1 MATEPALK
9 PRDRAERGTAAKD
22 IRATRPYLLSPTPL
36 RALARRTASVLALV
50 CLDVIGLTLGLYGAL
65 ALREYYHGRA
75 PLWGLLWDAPKD
87 WLPFV
92 VLVTLLVFWRAGLYA
107 SRERRAGIG
116 SVVSSLLLV
125 TLLTAVFA
133 IVSGHDFSTYAYA
146 PTAFVLCVVAVGLLR
161 ASYESLTRDV
171 LTFSQVRRRTLLV
184 GDEDQVAELRHVLGF
199 SRNGIPYEFVGV
211 AEPSPEEVAAV
222 LETEHVDEIVLADPA
237 VDERRLLEI
246 AELGHRSGVRVRI
259 APRTT
264 ELLRERVEYIPG
276 QGVPLFELHPP
287 ALAGAD
293 WLLKRAFDLVVGSA
307 IVVIGLPLWALIAL
321 AVKLDSRGPVLYRS
335 RRIGLHEQ
343 EFGMFKFRTMRPDA
357 ESRQGALEPA
367 NEAPGAL
374 FKIRE
379 DPRVTRVGRLLR
391 RFSFDEIP
399 NLLNVLKGEMSLV
412 GPRPLPLRDYELLEP
427 WHRKRY
433 LVLPGMT
440 GLWQIAGRSDLSFDE
455 LVRLDFYYIENWST
469 WLDVTILVKTIPAVV
484 GRRGAY

>member
-36 RALARRTASVLALV
+36 RALARRTASVLALI

-171 LTFSQVRRRTLLV
+171 LTFSHVRRRTLLV

-222 LETEHVDEIVLADPA
+222 LESEHVDEIVLADPA

>member
-36 RALARRTASVLALV
+36 RALARRTASVLALI

-222 LETEHVDEIVLADPA
+222 LESEHVDEIVLADPA

>member
-1 MATEPALK
+1 MATEPAVK
-9 PRDRAERGTAAKD
+9 PRDEPAGAAAKG
-22 IRATRPYLLSPTPL
+22 IRATRPRLLSPTPL
-36 RALARRTASVLALV
+36 RALARRVASVLALA

-65 ALREYYHGRA
+65 ALREYYNGRT
-75 PLWGLLWDAPKD
+75 PLWGLLWEAPQD

-107 SRERRAGIG
+107 PRERRAGVG

-125 TLLTAVFA
+125 TILTAGFA
-133 IVSGHDFSTYAYA
+133 IVSGHDFATYAFA
-146 PTAFVLCVVAVGLLR
+146 PTAFVLGVVGVGLLR

-171 LTFSQVRRRTLLV
+171 LRFANVRRRTLLV
-184 GDEDQVAELRHVLGF
+184 GEPEQMAELRRVLGW
-199 SRNGIPYEFVGV
+199 SRNGIPYDFVGGV
-211 AEPSPEEVAAV
+211 EPAPEDVAAA
-222 LETEHVDEIVLADPA
+222 LDREHVDELVLADPA
-237 VDERRLLEI
+237 VEERLLLAI
-246 AELGHRSGVRVRI
+246 AEEAHRRGVRVRV

-264 ELLRERVEYIPG
+264 ELLRERAEYVPG

-287 ALAGAD
+287 TLAGTD
-293 WLLKRAFDLVVGSA
+293 WLLKRAFDLVAGSA
-307 IVVIGLPLWALIAL
+307 ILVAGLPVWLVIAL

-335 RRIGLHEQ
+335 RRVGLHER
-343 EFGMFKFRTMRPDA
+343 EFGMFKFRTMHGGA
-357 ESRQGALEPA
+357 EDRQGELEDA
-367 NEAPGAL
+367 NEAPGPL
-374 FKIRE
+374 FKIRL

-391 RFSFDEIP
+391 RFSLDEVP
-399 NLLNVLKGEMSLV
+399 NLLNVFLGQMSLV

-433 LVLPGMT
+433 LVMPGMT

-469 WLDVTILVKTIPAVV
+469 WLDITILAKTSPAVV

>member
-1 MATEPALK
+1 MATEPAVK
-9 PRDRAERGTAAKD
+9 PRDKAARGAAAKD

-36 RALARRTASVLALV
+36 RALARRAASVLALA

-65 ALREYYHGRA
+65 ALREYYNGRT
-75 PLWGLLWDAPKD
+75 PLWGLLWEAPQD

-107 SRERRAGIG
+107 PRERRAGIG

-125 TLLTAVFA
+125 TILTAGFA
-133 IVSGHDFSTYAYA
+133 IVSGHDFATYAFA
-146 PTAFVLCVVAVGLLR
+146 PTAFVLGVVGIGLLR
-161 ASYESLTRDV
+161 ASYESLTRDI
-171 LTFSQVRRRTLLV
+171 LRLAHVRRRTLLV
-184 GDEDQVAELRHVLGF
+184 GEPEQLAELRRVLGW
-199 SRNGIPYEFVGV
+199 SRNGIPYEFVGGV
-211 AEPSPEEVAAV
+211 EPSPMDVAAA
-222 LETEHVDEIVLADPA
+222 LERERADELVLADAA

-246 AELGHRSGVRVRI
+246 AEQAHRRGVRVRV

-264 ELLRERVEYIPG
+264 ELLRERAEYVPG

-287 ALAGAD
+287 TFAGAD
-293 WLLKRAFDLVVGSA
+293 WLLKRAFDLAVGSA
-307 IVVIGLPLWALIAL
+307 ILVLGLPIWLLIAL

-335 RRIGLHEQ
+335 RRVGLHER
-343 EFGMFKFRTMRPDA
+343 EFGMFKFRTMHGGA
-357 ESRQGALEPA
+357 EERQSELEVV

-374 FKIRE
+374 FKIRL

-391 RFSFDEIP
+391 RFSLDEVP
-399 NLLNVLKGEMSLV
+399 NLLNVFAGQMSLV

-433 LVLPGMT
+433 LVMPGMT

-469 WLDVTILVKTIPAVV
+469 WLDITILAKTIPAVV
-484 GRRGAY
+484 ARRGAY

>member
-22 IRATRPYLLSPTPL
+22 IRATRPYFLSPTPL
-36 RALARRTASVLALV
+36 RALARRAASVLGLA

-65 ALREYYHGRA
+65 ALREYYHGRT
-75 PLWGLLWDAPKD
+75 PLWGLLWDAPQD

-107 SRERRAGIG
+107 SRDRRAGIG

-125 TLLTAVFA
+125 TVLTVVFA

-171 LTFSQVRRRTLLV
+171 LSFSHVRRRTLLV
-184 GDEDQVAELRHVLGF
+184 GDEEQVTELRHVLGF

-222 LETEHVDEIVLADPA
+222 LESEHVDEIVLADPA

-246 AELGHRSGVRVRI
+246 AELGHRRGVRVRI

-276 QGVPLFELHPP
+276 QGVPLFEVHPP

-293 WLLKRAFDLVVGSA
+293 WLLKRAFDLLVGTA
-307 IVVIGLPLWALIAL
+307 ILVIGLPLWALIAL
-321 AVKLDSRGPVLYRS
+321 AVKLNSRGPVLYRS
-335 RRIGLHEQ
+335 RRVGLHER
-343 EFGMFKFRTMRPDA
+343 EFGMFKFRTMQGDA
-357 ESRQGALEPA
+357 DQRQRELELA

-374 FKIRE
+374 FKIRR
-379 DPRVTRVGRLLR
+379 DPRVTRVGPLLR
-391 RFSFDEIP
+391 RFSLDEIP
-399 NLLNVLKGEMSLV
+399 NLLNVFAGEMSLV

-469 WLDVTILVKTIPAVV
+469 WLDITILAKTIPAVV

>member
-222 LETEHVDEIVLADPA
+222 LESEHVDEIVLADPA

>member
-1 MATEPALK
+1 MATEPAVK

-36 RALARRTASVLALV
+36 RALARRAASVLALV

-75 PLWGLLWDAPKD
+75 PLWGLLWDAPQD

-107 SRERRAGIG
+107 SRDRRAGFG

-125 TLLTAVFA
+125 TLLTVVFA
-133 IVSGHDFSTYAYA
+133 VVSGHDFSTYAYA
-146 PTAFVLCVVAVGLLR
+146 PTAFVLCVFAVGLLR

-171 LTFSQVRRRTLLV
+171 LSFSHVRRRTLLV
-184 GDEDQVAELRHVLGF
+184 GDEEQVEELRHVLGF

-211 AEPSPEEVAAV
+211 AEPSADEVAAV
-222 LETEHVDEIVLADPA
+222 LEREHVDEIVLADPA

-246 AELGHRSGVRVRI
+246 AEEGHRHGVRVRI

-264 ELLRERVEYIPG
+264 ELLRERAEYIPG

-293 WLLKRAFDLVVGSA
+293 WLLKRAFDLMVGSA

-335 RRIGLHEQ
+335 QRIGLHEQ
-343 EFGMFKFRTMRPDA
+343 EFGMFKFRTMRHDA
-357 ESRQGALEPA
+357 EARQAELEIA

-399 NLLNVLKGEMSLV
+399 NLLNVLKGQMSLV

-469 WLDVTILVKTIPAVV
+469 WLDVTILAKTIPAVV

>member
-222 LETEHVDEIVLADPA
+222 LESEHVDEIVLAYPA

-293 WLLKRAFDLVVGSA
+293 SLLKRAFDLVVGSA

>member
-1 MATEPALK
+1 MATEPAVK
-9 PRDRAERGTAAKD
+9 PRDDEGRGTAAKD
-22 IRATRPYLLSPTPL
+22 IRATRPYFLSPTPL
-36 RALARRTASVLALV
+36 RALARRAGSVLALV

-65 ALREYYHGRA
+65 ALREYYHGRT

-92 VLVTLLVFWRAGLYA
+92 ILVTLLVFWRAGLYA
-107 SRERRAGIG
+107 ARDRRAGIG

-125 TLLTAVFA
+125 TVVTAVFA
-133 IVSGHDFSTYAYA
+133 VVSGHDFSTYAYA

-161 ASYESLTRDV
+161 ASYESLTKDV
-171 LTFSQVRRRTLLV
+171 LRFSHVRRRTLLV
-184 GDEDQVAELRHVLGF
+184 GDEEQVAELKHVLGF

-211 AEPSPEEVAAV
+211 AEPSPSEVAA
-222 LETEHVDEIVLADPA
+222 LLAKERVDELVFADPA

-246 AELGHRSGVRVRI
+246 AEEAHRHGVRVYV

-264 ELLRERVEYIPG
+264 ELLRERAEYVPG
-276 QGVPLFELHPP
+276 QGVPLFALNVP

-307 IVVIGLPLWALIAL
+307 ILVVGLPLWALIAL

-335 RRIGLHEQ
+335 RRVGLHER
-343 EFGMFKFRTMRPDA
+343 EFGMFKFRTMQGDA
-357 ESRQGALEPA
+357 DQRQRELELA

-374 FKIRE
+374 FKIRR

-391 RFSFDEIP
+391 RFSIDEVP
-399 NLLNVLKGEMSLV
+399 NLLNVLAGQMSLV

-469 WLDVTILVKTIPAVV
+469 WLDVTILAKTIPAVV
-484 GRRGAY
+484 ARRGAY